1 MNHQPLP
8 IDTDDELPPW
18 LGERLRDI
26 TLHLHRDAHEASLDS
41 EDTAP

>member
-1 MNHQPLP
+1 MTRHPLP

-18 LGERLRDI
+18 LVERLRDI
-26 TLHLHRDAHEASLDS
+26 THRLQRDAHEASLDS